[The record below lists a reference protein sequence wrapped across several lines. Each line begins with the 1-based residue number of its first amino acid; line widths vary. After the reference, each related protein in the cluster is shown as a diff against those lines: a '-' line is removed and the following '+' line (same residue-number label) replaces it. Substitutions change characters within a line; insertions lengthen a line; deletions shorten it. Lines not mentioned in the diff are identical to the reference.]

1 MYSSKLRGMALLASS
16 WGNQWQATQWNQCQS
31 RVSSIHWP
39 SKIWWRSCKGTK
51 PTTAW
56 IRSTIF
62 SWSILQKLRNREM
75 QITWTQLPKL
85 RLSPWSKNN
94 QPKKPQW
101 KAQFCIKIRGLKL
114 EKLKK
119 FNHTKFWRNRR
130 PPPTSRIWDANP
142 PSLRSCSRTSKNK
155 TTIPT
160 CNQLWLKSKK
170 VSFSLNQWCVNIE
183 TVVQ

>member
-1 MYSSKLRGMALLASS
+1 MALLASS
-16 WGNQWQATQWNQCQS
+16 WGNQWRATQWNQCQS

-56 IRSTIF
+56 TRSTIF

-85 RLSPWSKNN
+85 RLSPWSKNH

-119 FNHTKFWRNRR
+119 SNHTKFWRNHR

-142 PSLRSCSRTSKNK
+142 PSLRSCFRRSKNK
-155 TTIPT
+155 ATIRT

-170 VSFSLNQWCVNIE
+170 VSFPSNQWWVSL
-183 TVVQ
+183 